1 MKHTLDELLEPR
13 LAKAVRRI
21 VDTRRIARDIKRMK
35 AAVNSKAEVAAKIRR
50 DASTVFNLVF
60 PPLTAPAEHMDAMLR
75 CPPPPPATFDDIT
88 LSEIELERHE
98 DCDAQAFDLIT
109 PASILTAQ

>member
-1 MKHTLDELLEPR
+1 MSKLDEILEPR
-13 LAKAVRRI
+13 IAKAVRAL

-60 PPLTAPAEHMDAMLR
+60 PPMAPAAEHDGAGPMDAMIR
-75 CPPPPPATFDDIT
+75 CPGGRWHKRENVTI
-88 LSEIELERHE
+88 
-98 DCDAQAFDLIT
+98 
-109 PASILTAQ
+109 ASGMGGSGLVGRVRA